1 MMRGP
6 LKPPSDRLM
15 SPILPVFSP
24 FPIAFVRGEGV
35 YLYDAAGK
43 RYLDFGSGVAVSS
56 LGHSHPAVV
65 RAITEQAQR
74 LLHVS
79 NWYQIPEQYE
89 AGEALIAHTFA
100 DYVFFANSG
109 TETIDGAIKLIRQY
123 QIYHKHHE
131 RYRIITIKGAFHGR
145 TFAAM
150 SACGKNTFPPD
161 LPGFDAIPFG
171 DWDALEASITPH
183 TAGILIE
190 PILGEGGVQP
200 VPLNQLRRLRELCN
214 QNDLVLCFDEIQT
227 GVGRTG
233 HLYAYEA
240 TGITP
245 DVLTTAKGLGAGFPV
260 GAILANAKVGGSMQ
274 SGMHG
279 STFGGNPLACK
290 MVSAVL
296 AEITHPPFLDHVRTM
311 GQWLWDQ
318 LTALTKT
325 YPQIFSQVRG
335 AGLMQGLV
343 CGASLDNRS
352 VALSLMEKGLLVIPA
367 GQNTI
372 RLIPPLI
379 VTKDQIDEA
388 IAILG
393 DFCKDPSF
401 SFRQHH
407 P

>member
-1 MMRGP
+1 
-6 LKPPSDRLM
+6 M
-15 SPILPVFSP
+15 SSAILPVFSP
-24 FPIAFVRGEGV
+24 FPVSFVRGEGV
-35 YLYDAAGK
+35 YLYDAHGK

-56 LGHSHPAVV
+56 LGHSHPSVL
-65 RAITEQAQR
+65 RAITEQAHR
-74 LLHVS
+74 VIHVS

-89 AGEALIAHTFA
+89 AAETLIAHTFA

-109 TETIDGAIKLIRQY
+109 TETIDGAIKLVRQY
-123 QIYHKHHE
+123 QIYHKRPE
-131 RYRIITIKGAFHGR
+131 RYRIITVKGAFHGR

-161 LPGFDAIPFG
+161 LPGFDSVPFG
-171 DWDALEASITPH
+171 DWDALESAITRH

-190 PILGEGGVQP
+190 PILGEGGILP
-200 VPLNQLRRLRELCN
+200 VPLTQLRRLRALCD
-214 QNDLVLCFDEIQT
+214 QHDLVLCFDEIQT

-240 TGITP
+240 AGITP

-260 GAILANAKVGGSMQ
+260 GALLANKKVGGCMQ

-290 MVSAVL
+290 VVSAVL
-296 AEITHPPFLDHVRTM
+296 AEITQPSFLDHVRAM
-311 GQWLWDQ
+311 GQKLWDD
-318 LTALTKT
+318 LEALTKT
-325 YPQIFSQVRG
+325 HPHVFSQVRG

-343 CGASLDNRS
+343 CCEPLDHRS
-352 VALSLMEKGLLVIPA
+352 VAQALIEKGLLVIPA

-379 VTKDQIDEA
+379 ITSSHIDEA
-388 IAILG
+388 IAILH
-393 DFCKDPSF
+393 DFCNNPSF
-401 SFRQHH
+401 YLRSLSS
-407 P
+407 